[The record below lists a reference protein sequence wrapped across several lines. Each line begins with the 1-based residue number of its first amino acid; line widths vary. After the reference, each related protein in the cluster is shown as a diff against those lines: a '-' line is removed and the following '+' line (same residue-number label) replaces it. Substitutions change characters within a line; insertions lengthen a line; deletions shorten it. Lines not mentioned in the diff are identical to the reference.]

1 MTAILIIDDDRANRE
16 GLAEMIGSWGYDVRT
31 AEGASSA
38 LRQLESDPPDAVVS
52 DLVMPGMGGI
62 EVLRK
67 IRAEQLDIPTII
79 LTGKG
84 SVDGAVAA
92 LREGAFHFIQKPVEP
107 ALLKVTLRS
116 ALESNRTRQEVSHLR
131 RRVREQ
137 QGAEFL
143 GQSRAMRDVFGLIAR
158 VAPAKAS
165 VVVTGESGTG
175 KEMVARA
182 IHQASARRDKP
193 FVAINCSAIPPSL
206 IESEL
211 FGYER
216 GAFTGAEQ
224 RRAGC
229 FELAD
234 GGTLFLD
241 EVGELPPEL
250 QAKFLRVLE
259 EGRIRRLGGKQE
271 IAIDVRVVA
280 ATNRELKEQ
289 IRSGQ
294 FREDLYFRINVFHIR
309 LPPLRERP
317 EDIPALFE
325 HFVGR
330 FAREAG
336 KIIRHIPP
344 EVARRLVSYR
354 WPGNVRELRNCAER
368 AVLLC
373 DGDVLSESS
382 LPPDLMNVEGSET
395 AMRLPLDLPLRE
407 VDRAYI
413 EAMLTRHGGN
423 KAKTAAI
430 LGISEKT
437 LYNKLQRY
445 AVADSGQDD
454 RHATLMWDPHI

>member
-1 MTAILIIDDDRANRE
+1 MTGILIVDDDRANRE
-16 GLAEMIGSWGYDVRT
+16 SLSEMVSAWGYDVRT
-31 AEGASSA
+31 ADGASAA
-38 LRQLESDPPDAVVS
+38 LRLLETEPPDAVVC

-62 EVLRK
+62 EVLRRM
-67 IRAEQLDIPTII
+67 RADQLDVPTII

-84 SVDGAVAA
+84 SVDGAVEA

-107 ALLKVTLRS
+107 ALLRLTLRS
-116 ALESNRTRQEVSHLR
+116 ALDSNRTRQEVSHLR

-137 QGAEFL
+137 QGHEFL
-143 GQSRAMRDVFGLIAR
+143 GQSRAMREVFGLIAR

-182 IHQASARRDKP
+182 IHQSSPRRDKP

-206 IESEL
+206 IESEI

-216 GAFTGAEQ
+216 GAFTGADQ

-241 EVGELPPEL
+241 EIGELPVEL

-259 EGRIRRLGGKQE
+259 DERLRRLGGKQE
-271 IAIDVRVVA
+271 ISIDVRVVA

-289 IRSGQ
+289 IRTGR
-294 FREDLYFRINVFHIR
+294 FREDLYFRLNVFHIP

-317 EDIPALFE
+317 EDVPALFE

-336 KIIRHIPP
+336 KRIRVIAP
-344 EVARRLVSYR
+344 EVNRRLAAYR

-373 DGDVLSESS
+373 DGEVLSEGL
-382 LPPDLMNVEGSET
+382 LPPDLMSVEGSET
-395 AMRLPLDLPLRE
+395 ALRLPLDLPLRE

-423 KAKTAAI
+423 KAKTAS
-430 LGISEKT
+430 LLRISEKT
-437 LYNKLQRY
+437 LYNKLHRY
-445 AVADSGQDD
+445 AEDDLGHEERSGI
-454 RHATLMWDPHI
+454 AALDPRL